1 MLHPSMPRALGSSLA
16 LAAAALV
23 AWVAPAPGI
32 PTADEAPPLFEGI
45 GPHKRAMTT
54 SSPEA
59 QKYLDQGLTWAYAF
73 NHDEAIRSFA
83 HAAKLDPQCAMA
95 HWGVALCNGPHIN
108 NPAMDEEHSVAA
120 WEALKRAEALADGA
134 SPVER
139 ALIGALAAR
148 YADPAAGKLP
158 LTPEERAP
166 YDRAYAEA
174 MKKVHHAYPD
184 DTDVGVLYAE
194 ALMDLL
200 PWDLWDHRTGEP
212 RRETPEIIAVL
223 EHVLELDP
231 NHPGAAHLY
240 IHAMEASP
248 TPEKAIAAADVLRTL
263 VPISGHLVHMPG
275 HIDVQVGRWA
285 QASEQNRRAIEADE
299 RYRKISPRQ
308 GFYRIYMA
316 HNHQF
321 LAWSCMMEGRS
332 EEAISAARAMLDG
345 IPPELLRDQAP
356 LIDGYTPIDIDAL
369 IRFGKWDDLLAM
381 EKPPEYLPI
390 RTAMW
395 HFGRGAAL
403 AARGETEK
411 ADEELAKLREAIKAV
426 PEGAIMTLNPADKV
440 LAIAE
445 NTLAGE
451 IALRKGEID
460 EAVSKLTRAVEL
472 EDDLRYIEPP
482 DWIQPVRHSLGAV
495 LLAADRIDEAER
507 VYRKDLEIWPEN
519 GWSLWGLAQCLKEK
533 GSPEAAAVEARFKKA
548 WANADTEIH
557 ATCLCIPAGD

>member
-403 AARGETEK
+403 AARGEMEK

-519 GWSLWGLAQCLKEK
+519 GWSLWGLAQCLKQK
-533 GSPEAAAVEARFKKA
+533 GSPEAAAVETRFKKA